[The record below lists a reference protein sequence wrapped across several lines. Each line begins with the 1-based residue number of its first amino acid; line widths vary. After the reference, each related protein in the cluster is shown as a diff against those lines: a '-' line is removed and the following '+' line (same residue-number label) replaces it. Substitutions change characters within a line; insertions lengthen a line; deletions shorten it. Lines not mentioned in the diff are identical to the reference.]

1 MRYLYTGPDAKKIDE
16 HAMEVVGMPSLVL
29 MERAAMTVA
38 KLLLERE
45 SADARFLAVCG
56 TGNNGGDGMAVARI
70 LHEMGYKACITIVG
84 YPDSMSN
91 EAKKQAEI
99 AVGCHVPV
107 IPLSSIKDNEFDVII
122 DAIFGIGL
130 SRDVTDVYEQ
140 VIEDINSS
148 DAIIY
153 ALDVPS
159 GIHSGTGKV
168 LGCAVKAETT
178 VTFGVNKLGLILHPG
193 NTYAGEV
200 IIADIGFPKESV
212 KSIKTPYHHFEPD
225 DISKLLPA
233 RPDRSHKGNYGH
245 VLIVAGS
252 EQMGGAAYLSA
263 LGAYR
268 MGAGMVK
275 VISPIANRDFLMG
288 RLPEVLFDEPESL
301 EEQLEWADAIVV
313 GPGLGL
319 DDDAQKTVETIIN
332 NSYVPTV
339 IDADAI
345 RLCRNIT
352 NKLSENFI
360 LTPHM
365 KEMSYLTGK
374 SVDEILNDTVNCAR
388 DAAYDFD
395 AIIVCKDFRTVVSD
409 GSECYINVSGNSG
422 MATAG
427 SGDVLSGM
435 IGALLGQG
443 METFDAAKLGVYIH
457 GLAGDI
463 QAKLMSKNALMASD
477 IADGIGKVIT
487 DQLFNLS

>member
-193 NTYAGEV
+193 NSYAGEV

-301 EEQLEWADAIVV
+301 VPLSREQVGEQVREQVASALPKGVARLLKVLKGEMSVLDMMMALKLGGRRNFLEKYLTPATE
-313 GPGLGL
+313 LGL
-319 DDDAQKTVETIIN
+319 VEMTQPNSPRSPTQK
-332 NSYVPTV
+332 Y
-339 IDADAI
+339 
-345 RLCRNIT
+345 R
-352 NKLSENFI
+352 
-360 LTPHM
+360 LTP
-365 KEMSYLTGK
+365 K
-374 SVDEILNDTVNCAR
+374 
-388 DAAYDFD
+388 
-395 AIIVCKDFRTVVSD
+395 
-409 GSECYINVSGNSG
+409 
-422 MATAG
+422 
-427 SGDVLSGM
+427 
-435 IGALLGQG
+435 
-443 METFDAAKLGVYIH
+443 
-457 GLAGDI
+457 GLAVKVG
-463 QAKLMSKNALMASD
+463 
-477 IADGIGKVIT
+477 GK
-487 DQLFNLS
+487 